1 MLPVQAFILGA
12 FVVILLEVVVAVFW
26 VEPPWK

>member
-12 FVVILLEVVVAVFW
+12 FFVIVVGVFIGVFW